1 MSKVGRRKK
10 EYPEDKIKDIILSFV
25 EAQGGRS
32 EIPKR
37 TLSQYAKKLFKEGNI
52 PWLDEEISDNYWV
65 RTERRGFQLIEE
77 YNTIVH
83 KTLSQSNCNKV
94 QLPKIEE
101 IIKKHCKDT
110 KQLQKELF
118 PYEKE
123 LNLIQEKN
131 SVLHEEIDFLKE
143 ELNEK
148 RKYISDLESKIKLQQ
163 ETIFKMFNYGSASS
177 PKIRNLMDLGKAEE
191 SIVQDALK
199 NMFNLNADKFL
210 NTDELGKK
218 MDIKKIES
226 NLSLLDDFK
235 KL

>member
-210 NTDELGKK
+210 NIDELGKK
-218 MDIKKIES
+218 MDIKKNES

>member
-210 NTDELGKK
+210 NIDELGKK

>member
-123 LNLIQEKN
+123 LN
-131 SVLHEEIDFLKE
+131 
-143 ELNEK
+143 
-148 RKYISDLESKIKLQQ
+148 
-163 ETIFKMFNYGSASS
+163 
-177 PKIRNLMDLGKAEE
+177 
-191 SIVQDALK
+191 
-199 NMFNLNADKFL
+199 
-210 NTDELGKK
+210 
-218 MDIKKIES
+218 
-226 NLSLLDDFK
+226 
-235 KL
+235 

>member
-110 KQLQKELF
+110 KQMQKELF

-123 LNLIQEKN
+123 LNLVQEKN

-177 PKIRNLMDLGKAEE
+177 PKIRNLMDLGKDEE
-191 SIVQDALK
+191 SIIQDALK

-210 NTDELGKK
+210 NIDELGKK
-218 MDIKKIES
+218 MDVKKIES
-226 NLSLLDDFK
+226 NLSLFDDFK

>member
-83 KTLSQSNCNKV
+83 KTLSQSNCNRV

-210 NTDELGKK
+210 NIDELGKK